1 MGHFG
6 WQIVSGLKKSRGR
19 NADNAVMAVKHWDGD
34 TDEQE
39 PQGQVKADMS
49 HFNFSVR
56 KKNQKTSYCQTEMA
70 STLWAKKLK
79 NTK

>member
-1 MGHFG
+1 
-6 WQIVSGLKKSRGR
+6 
-19 NADNAVMAVKHWDGD
+19 MAVKHRDRD

-56 KKNQKTSYCQTEMA
+56 KKTQKTSYCQTEMA
-70 STLWAKKLK
+70 STL
-79 NTK
+79 